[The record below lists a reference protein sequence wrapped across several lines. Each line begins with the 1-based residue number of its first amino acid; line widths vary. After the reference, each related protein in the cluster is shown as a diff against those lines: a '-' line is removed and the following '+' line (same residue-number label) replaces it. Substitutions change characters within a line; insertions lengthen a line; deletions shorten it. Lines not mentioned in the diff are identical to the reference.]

1 MRISITENE
10 KQKKLFWYETCT
22 GSQKELVF
30 GSRVTRLSGT
40 SRAYVLLGS
49 VISALFMVPYIKCDI
64 CGPSFQLKAVIVNI
78 AIHN

>member
-1 MRISITENE
+1 MKN
-10 KQKKLFWYETCT
+10 KKNFSGTRLARVHK

-49 VISALFMVPYIKCDI
+49 VISALFIVPYIKCDI